1 MNNLTPCPQCGHLMA
16 RKELMGLCPACM
28 LKAGL
33 GSLADDTV
41 AGHAARFA
49 PPAVAEI
56 ASKFPHLDVIELLGC
71 GGMGA
76 VYKARQ
82 KNLDRLVALKI
93 LPPDIGSDPA
103 FAERFAR
110 EAKALAKLSHPN
122 IVTIHDFGQAD
133 GLFFLL
139 MEFVDGV
146 NLGQLLRAGR
156 ISPREALA
164 IVPQICDALQYAHDQ
179 GIVHRDIKPE
189 NILLDR
195 RGCVKVADFGLAK
208 IVRDSASRTDQADRT
223 DQSDHRAECSQASL
237 IMGTPQYMAPEQVE
251 HPSDVDHRADIYSL
265 GVVFYQMLTGELPKG
280 DFAPPSKRV
289 VLDVRLDE
297 VVLRA
302 LEQQPERRYQQVSE
316 VKTMC
321 EAIAG
326 TQSPAN
332 PADSEN
338 RANTGKKGDGQE
350 GSYVFLLLYLGYV
363 AALIASAAW
372 LPDRVATHFGL
383 GGHAN
388 GWRSRF
394 SYLGFVG
401 ATPAVIALIFAA
413 VSALTQI
420 LPAHCINIPR
430 RDFWLVPE
438 RRTITAGIIRNRLAW
453 LLCLFTLF
461 FAGLHGLTLVANR
474 TQPPQLPMDGL
485 LMLVILF
492 LVATIAWMAQLLMRF
507 AETNVDSG
515 GVRQQSAPVGASD
528 MTKTLPS
535 ETNAPSRFSRAA
547 IVGSAWAP
555 LFFIGSVATFTV
567 VSFVPAGEY
576 HGPAWWQYL
585 LMFTLLPLGIAAPFG
600 TTILGWIAVSQIRRS
615 AGKLYGLWLAVFD
628 GLLFPLLALDGL
640 MTWLMLATSRA
651 CVDFYANPSVQSRPE
666 VNPAVA
672 TKIANLLAGHQ
683 KVSMVA
689 AILIVLIADLFIIRR
704 VWFAVN
710 RPLTASLPSSTA
722 QPVRRTP
729 SLGTVLLAL
738 AAVLVTGLLLFKS
751 LPGIHLLKDIERQLP
766 SSPSAQASHSGNP
779 VSQHI
784 RTGNLSA
791 MVHHDNVDLHY
802 EILYDGDFNS
812 WGGCT
817 FNTHSL
823 KWLEDFGLKLSN
835 GRTFGYQRES
845 VYADTFL
852 KVNGQ
857 QFDFRQGRVFVL
869 HDDGVVEQLA
879 LFPPLAVARDL
890 DALARLIASQRSQPA
905 QELANPERSV
915 EK

>member
-1 MNNLTPCPQCGHLMA
+1 MNNLTPCPQCGNPTA

-33 GSLADDTV
+33 GSLADDTA
-41 AGHAARFA
+41 AGHAARFV
-49 PPAVAEI
+49 PPGVTEI
-56 ASKFPHLDVIELLGC
+56 ANKFPHLDIIELLGC

-82 KNLDRLVALKI
+82 KNLDRFVALKI
-93 LPPDIGSDPA
+93 LPPDIGSAPA
-103 FAERFAR
+103 FAIRFAR
-110 EAKALAKLSHPN
+110 EAKALAKLSHTN

-146 NLGQLLRAGR
+146 NLGQLLRSGR

-164 IVPQICDALQYAHDQ
+164 IVPQICDALQYAHDH

-195 RGCVKVADFGLAK
+195 QGRVKVADFGLAK
-208 IVRDSASRTDQADRT
+208 IVS
-223 DQSDHRAECSQASL
+223 QSGMGVSPMGDTGETPVPPETANASL
-237 IMGTPQYMAPEQVE
+237 VMGTPQYMAPEQVS

-280 DFAPPSKRV
+280 DFEPPSKKII
-289 VLDVRLDE
+289 LDVRLDE

-302 LEQQPERRYQQVSE
+302 LEHKPERRFQQVSE

-321 EAIAG
+321 ETIAG
-326 TQSPAN
+326 TQSPASK
-332 PADSEN
+332 PDSEKRVN
-338 RANTGKKGDGQE
+338 NGNNENGRE
-350 GSYVFLLLYLGYV
+350 GSYVFLLLYLVFV
-363 AALIASAAW
+363 AALVASAAW

-383 GGHAN
+383 GGRAD
-388 GWRSRF
+388 GWMSRF
-394 SYLGFVG
+394 SYLVFTG
-401 ATPAVIALIFAA
+401 AAPVAIALIFAA
-413 VSALTQI
+413 VSALTQF
-420 LPAHCINIPR
+420 LPAHCITIPR

-438 RRTITAGIIRNRLAW
+438 RRALTAGIIRNRLAW

-461 FAGLHGLTLVANR
+461 FAGLYGLTLVANR
-474 TQPPQLPMDGL
+474 TQPPELPMGGL
-485 LMLVILF
+485 LMLAVFF
-492 LVATIAWMAQLLMRF
+492 LVATIAWMALLLMRF
-507 AETNVDSG
+507 AETNADSG
-515 GVRQQSAPVGASD
+515 GEPQQYPSIGKKD
-528 MTKTLPS
+528 TIKTISL
-535 ETNAPSRFSRAA
+535 ETSVPSRFSRAA
-547 IVGSAWAP
+547 IVGLAWTP
-555 LFFIGSVATFTV
+555 LFFIAYAMAFSAQPVA
-567 VSFVPAGEY
+567 AGEY
-576 HGPAWWQYL
+576 HGPPWWQHL
-585 LMFTLLPLGIAAPFG
+585 LMFTLLPLGLAAPFG
-600 TTILGWIAVSQIRRS
+600 TTVLGWIAVSQIRRS
-615 AGKLYGLWLAVFD
+615 AGRLYGLRLAVFD
-628 GLLFPLLALDGL
+628 GLMFPLLALDGL
-640 MTWLMLATSRA
+640 VIGLMLAASRA
-651 CVDFYANPSVQSRPE
+651 CVDFYANPSVHSRPE

-672 TKIANLLAGHQ
+672 TKVANLLAEHHAI
-683 KVSMVA
+683 SIA
-689 AILIVLIADLFIIRR
+689 AAVLIVLIVDLFIIRH
-704 VWFAVN
+704 VWLAVN
-710 RPLTASLPSSTA
+710 RPLTALLPSSTA
-722 QPVRRTP
+722 QSARRTP
-729 SLGTVLLAL
+729 SLGTVLMAL

-751 LPGIHLLKDIERQLP
+751 LPGIHRLKDIERKLP
-766 SSPSAQASHSGNP
+766 SSPSAQTFHKGNP

-784 RTGNLSA
+784 RSGNLSE
-791 MVHHDNVDLHY
+791 MMHHDNVDLHY
-802 EILYDGDFNS
+802 AILYDGDFNS
-812 WGGCT
+812 SGGCT